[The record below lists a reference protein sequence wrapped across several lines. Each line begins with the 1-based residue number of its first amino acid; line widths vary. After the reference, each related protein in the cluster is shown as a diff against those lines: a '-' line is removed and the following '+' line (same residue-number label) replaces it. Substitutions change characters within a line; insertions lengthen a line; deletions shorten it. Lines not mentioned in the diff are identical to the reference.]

1 MKPEYVFVVG
11 CFRSG
16 TTLLA
21 KVLDTSK
28 EISFIRAE
36 TRFLGGLLRPGFRHF
51 IRSFGDLSKDL
62 NVRLL
67 VQSIYSDA
75 GNNKKGSY
83 RWLRSHVSQ
92 DDFLRRLLQSDRSE
106 RSIFKIMLDL
116 HAVIHCTD
124 KPILGEKTPSH
135 VFHVSTLLEWFP
147 KAKVIHIIRDPR
159 AVLVSQLN
167 RKRGCVVKRYENSPM
182 KYLNPLFVFLEV
194 IHVTAVWL
202 RGASLHFKYE
212 ELYPHSY
219 YLVSYE
225 DLITE
230 PKRTIRRLCDYL
242 GITFSQEMLVQQV
255 IGSIFTEKYAGEDGF
270 NAQLINRWKA
280 HIKPWMRMWI
290 QLFAWK
296 YLKKFGYS

>member
-21 KVLDTSK
+21 KILDSSD
-28 EISFIRAE
+28 EISFIRVE
-36 TRFLGGLLRPGFRHF
+36 TKFLGGLWRPGFRHF
-51 IRSFGDLSKDL
+51 IRKFGDLSQDV
-62 NVRLL
+62 NARLL
-67 VQSIYSDA
+67 VESIYSDA
-75 GNNKKGSY
+75 GNNKKSSY

-116 HAVIHCTD
+116 HAAIHCTD

-135 VFHVSTLLEWFP
+135 IFHVSTLLEWFP

-167 RKRGCVVKRYENSPM
+167 RKRGYVVRSFSKPSL
-182 KYLNPLFVFLEV
+182 KYLNAVFVLLEI
-194 IHVTAVWL
+194 IHVTAAWL

-212 ELYPHSY
+212 KLYPHSY
-219 YLVSYE
+219 YMVRYE

-230 PKRTIRRLCDYL
+230 PKRTIKRLCDYL
-242 GITFSQEMLVQQV
+242 GITFSQEMLEQQV
-255 IGSIFTEKYAGEDGF
+255 IDSSFADKHKGEDGF
-270 NAQLINRWKA
+270 NNEIVNRWKV
-280 HIKPWMRMWI
+280 HIKPWMKGWV
-290 QLFAWK
+290 QLFAWR
-296 YLKKFGYS
+296 YLKKLGYC

>member
-21 KVLDTSK
+21 KILDSSD
-28 EISFIRAE
+28 EISFLWAE
-36 TRFLGGLLRPGFRHF
+36 TRFLGGFLRSGFRHF
-51 IRSFGDLSKDL
+51 IRSFGDLSKDV
-62 NVRLL
+62 NVRRL
-67 VQSIYSDA
+67 VESIYSDA
-75 GNNKKGSY
+75 GNNKRGSY
-83 RWLRSHVSQ
+83 GWLRAHVNQ
-92 DDFLRRLLQSDRSE
+92 EDFFRRLLQSDRSDE
-106 RSIFKIMLDL
+106 SIFKIMLDL
-116 HAVIHCTD
+116 HAAMHCTD

-167 RKRGCVVKRYENSPM
+167 RKRGYVVKKYENPPM

-212 ELYPHSY
+212 KLYPQNYH
-219 YLVSYE
+219 LITYE
-225 DLITE
+225 DLIKK
-230 PKRTIRRLCDYL
+230 PANTISQLCDYL
-242 GITFSQEMLVQQV
+242 EITFSQEMLDQRV
-255 IGSIFTEKYAGEDGF
+255 IGSSFTEKYAGEYGF
-270 NAQLINRWKA
+270 NAQAINRWKA
-280 HIKPWMRMWI
+280 HIKPWMRIWI
-290 QLFAWK
+290 QLFAWN
-296 YLKKFGYS
+296 YLKKFGY

>member
-51 IRSFGDLSKDL
+51 IRSFSDLSKDL
-62 NVRLL
+62 NARLL

-83 RWLRSHVSQ
+83 RWLRLYVSQ

-116 HAVIHCTD
+116 HAAIHCTD
-124 KPILGEKTPSH
+124 KSILGEKTPSH
-135 VFHVSTLLEWFP
+135 VFHVTSLLEWFP

-167 RKRGCVVKRYENSPM
+167 RKRGFVVKRYENSLM
-182 KYLNPLFVFLEV
+182 KYFNPLFVLLEV

-212 ELYPHSY
+212 ELYPQNY
-219 YLVSYE
+219 YLVRYE
-225 DLITE
+225 DLIRK
-230 PKRTIRRLCDYL
+230 PDNTIRQLCDYL
-242 GITFSQEMLVQQV
+242 GITFRQEMLKQNT
-255 IGSIFTEKYAGEDGF
+255 IGSSFTEKYEGEDGF
-270 NAQLINRWKA
+270 DAQAINRWKSY
-280 HIKPWMRMWI
+280 IKPWMRIWI
-290 QLFAWK
+290 QLFTWN
-296 YLKKFGYS
+296 YLKKFGYF

>member
-28 EISFIRAE
+28 EISFIRTE

-83 RWLRSHVSQ
+83 RWLRSYISQ

-116 HAVIHCTD
+116 HVEIHCTD
-124 KPILGEKTPSH
+124 KSILGEKTPSH

-147 KAKVIHIIRDPR
+147 RAKVIHIIRDPR

-167 RKRGCVVKRYENSPM
+167 RRRGCVVKRYENSPM
-182 KYLNPLFVFLEV
+182 KYLNPLFVFLEI

-212 ELYPHSY
+212 ELYPQNY
-219 YLVSYE
+219 YLVRYE
-225 DLITE
+225 DLIRKPENTV
-230 PKRTIRRLCDYL
+230 RQLCDYL
-242 GITFSQEMLVQQV
+242 GITFSQEMLKQNT
-255 IGSIFTEKYAGEDGF
+255 IGSSFTEKYAGEDGF
-270 NAQLINRWKA
+270 NTQLINRWKA
-280 HIKPWMRMWI
+280 HIKPWMRMWV
-290 QLFAWK
+290 QLFALK